1 MFLVNHYYRY
11 IYKVDRGAKYVHSK
25 ALKYSDTL
33 KFYEEQVQVLRVKSE
48 KYVNHKYMAPLVTL
62 STTIRLKQIIQA
74 RREVNYTAKTLSHDD
89 LHLSTFE
96 STCTL
101 LK

>member
-1 MFLVNHYYRY
+1 M
-11 IYKVDRGAKYVHSK
+11 K
-25 ALKYSDTL
+25 
-33 KFYEEQVQVLRVKSE
+33 E
-48 KYVNHKYMAPLVTL
+48 KYVNHNYMAPLVTL
-62 STTIRLKQIIQA
+62 IRLKQIIQA